1 MQYNPKELL
10 KEFQNGMK
18 EVSKTNGEEIKTFMN
33 LTGVVHQSKAIDEK
47 NKELISIGISA
58 YIKCEYCITYHIKK
72 AFDLGASKEEVM
84 EAALVST
91 AFGGGA
97 AMASVVTL
105 VKDCIEA
112 FAK

>member
-1 MQYNPKELL
+1 MQYNPAELL

-18 EVSKTNGEEIKTFMN
+18 EVSKTNGEEIKSFMN
-33 LTGVVHQSKAIDEK
+33 LTNQVHQGKAIDEK

-72 AFDLGASKEEVM
+72 AFDLGASNEEVM
-84 EAALVST
+84 EAALVAT

-97 AMASVVTL
+97 AMASIVTL
-105 VKDCIEA
+105 VKDCIET
-112 FAK
+112 FGE